1 MTFDLVTLACIVFVW
16 ILLYYTMLRRILLD
30 YAVTAGVTK
39 RIEAAEG
46 SLVKTIGLWL
56 EGKKAAAVL
65 FVTSLLGAA
74 RALGPADLEPLKDAS
89 LWHAFLADDVVAKIM
104 SALAILAA
112 VLTIRGHLTA
122 ARIVPAT
129 APAAAAPTHG

>member
-1 MTFDLVTLACIVFVW
+1 MTFDLATLAVIVFTW
-16 ILLYYTMLRRILLD
+16 IILYYTVLRRILLD

-46 SLVKTIGLWL
+46 SLFDKIGLWL
-56 EGKKAAAVL
+56 EGKKAAVVL

-74 RALGPADLEPLKDAS
+74 RALQPADLEPLKDAG
-89 LWHAFLADDVVAKIM
+89 LWHAFLADDLVTKIM

-112 VLTIRGHLTA
+112 VLTIKGHLTA
-122 ARIVPAT
+122 AKIVPTPPAAT
-129 APAAAAPTHG
+129 ASTQK